1 MVRDNLVICRQW
13 VDNQKREEE
22 AMMKHYIITHPDLFP
37 EPKKIKYIDHIQA
50 WKPVRW

>member
-1 MVRDNLVICRQW
+1 
-13 VDNQKREEE
+13 
-22 AMMKHYIITHPDLFP
+22 MMKHYIITHPDLFP